1 MSQRTREI
9 QVGIAV
15 IVALGLVIAGLMF
28 FKNVRLTSG
37 VKKYAVDF
45 SAVEG
50 LRVGDSVQVRG
61 IRSGSVS
68 GFDFL
73 PDKVR
78 VFIEVDDWIDLRED
92 AEVVLVQKGI
102 VGEVVLDVDPGTGPS
117 VLPGYVFTGRNAASI
132 VTLGDKVNKALSE
145 VTALSE
151 ELRHFLQ
158 QLRVEGE
165 VIGTLATAQ
174 RTLLELEGMM
184 AENRDNLRR
193 SLNNLAD
200 LTDTLNA
207 KLAEG
212 QLDSTLAAAQLAA
225 TRVDSAMVELTAI
238 SRSAK
243 VIMGRLE
250 KGEGTAGRVLTDE
263 TLYDRADSTL
273 QSLDRLLDQMRRD
286 PKAFFKIEVF

>member
-184 AENRDNLRR
+184 AENRDSLRR
-193 SLNNLAD
+193 TLNNLAD